1 MKWYADV
8 INYLQQTE
16 FPIVKSSRKKDGSFY
31 NVPVSFDIETTSF
44 KNEKGQY
51 CGIMYVWQFAIYN
64 EVFYGRTMEQY
75 QEFCQILTDFLQLG
89 VKAKLIVYVHNLAF
103 EFQFIRKYFKWER
116 VFADKKREPMYADTG
131 TIMYKCSYRLSGYS
145 LAKLAENL
153 QRHKIKKR

>member
-1 MKWYADV
+1 MHTRSFSRAKD
-8 INYLQQTE
+8 
-16 FPIVKSSRKKDGSFY
+16 RKKDGSFY

-116 VFADKKREPMYADTG
+116 VFADKKLQAMLQSHRNQDSVVLAPKQIYRPMEQNRESRN
-131 TIMYKCSYRLSGYS
+131 K
-145 LAKLAENL
+145 
-153 QRHKIKKR
+153 H